1 MCVVYAICAA
11 AFICIAGIC
20 IPLLDIDAP
29 ILLFKSLKRK
39 KIGITKTLF
48 FITSYI
54 LKSQSKSHSRKKND

>member
-29 ILLFKSLKRK
+29 ILLFKSLN
-39 KIGITKTLF
+39 
-48 FITSYI
+48 
-54 LKSQSKSHSRKKND
+54 RKKNWNHKDLVFYNKLYPKKSEQKS